1 MRPLYYDF
9 NHDPVV
15 VNGTATNDLQ
25 IVHQYLFGELKLYT
39 VQRNTHSIFPPGP
52 RLLVAPVSE
61 QGEKTKDVY
70 LPELSDAQK
79 AQRFTWIHW

>member
-39 VQRNTHSIFPPGP
+39 V
-52 RLLVAPVSE
+52 
-61 QGEKTKDVY
+61 
-70 LPELSDAQK
+70 
-79 AQRFTWIHW
+79 